1 MIEPTESENKA
12 EIDRF
17 CEAMLAIR
25 KEIDAENQEALQI
38 LKNAPH
44 TLAMITQD
52 DWPYPYSRQQAA
64 FPLHYVRENKFWPS
78 VRRVDEAFGDRN
90 LICSCVPI
98 SEYQNAE
105 L

>member
-1 MIEPTESENKA
+1 
-12 EIDRF
+12 
-17 CEAMLAIR
+17 
-25 KEIDAENQEALQI
+25 
-38 LKNAPH
+38 
-44 TLAMITQD
+44 MITQD

-64 FPLHYVRENKFWPS
+64 FPLPYVRENKFWPS
-78 VRRVDEAFGDRN
+78 VRMVDEAFGDRN